1 MGGLEECTWL
11 RLGRVRKSSALK
23 DEHAW
28 LSSPPAVVDEP
39 ALATD
44 ASRMRTPDFHLALF
58 SGF

>member
-1 MGGLEECTWL
+1 MWL